1 MKNFK
6 TLALLAVLSS
16 LSIGSW
22 AYAAWTYSSNVGNGD
37 LISAEKWNSI
47 VAQLI
52 AVSVNPD
59 WNATT

>member
-6 TLALLAVLSS
+6 TLALLAALSS
-16 LSIGSW
+16 LSIASW
-22 AYAAWTYSSNVGNGD
+22 AYAWTYSTNVRNGD
-37 LISAEKWNSI
+37 LISADKWNSL

-52 AVSVNPD
+52 AVSANPD

>member
-1 MKNFK
+1 MKNLK
-6 TLALLAVLSS
+6 TLALLAVFSS
-16 LSIGSW
+16 FSIASW
-22 AYAAWTYSSNVGNGD
+22 AYAWTYSTNVGNGD
-37 LISAEKWNSI
+37 LISADKWNSL